1 MTNPARSI
9 NGHKAAATRSQR
21 LAKGYVA
28 TPAHLAAGRKLINQG
43 ITVLTRDELETLST
57 HPFFTVSQRNNF
69 AALAAALA

>member
-1 MTNPARSI
+1 MT
-9 NGHKAAATRSQR
+9 HQAATLAQKAGSTRSRRAKAGKYPTASQK
-21 LAKGYVA
+21 LAE
-28 TPAHLAAGRKLINQG
+28 RKLINQG